1 MPSAGF
7 VSPKAA
13 LQLFHSTNDAYCIQ
27 LTARMENIDSQSE
40 EGLFRI
46 LRGNASQPSPMDVLE
61 RDLAETLSI
70 ASASANEFP
79 VASKWIYSED
89 DVNMR
94 ETRNANFEAQ
104 DEFYVRENGSG
115 SNTESLGDA
124 EQEDRSTV
132 TSMHWADQFIVDPDE
147 PRVEKGPLSAGAD
160 EVTPKPFTTPSGQDI
175 SSKELQG
182 KIQGTLYVLGEVED
196 PSGIGGG
203 AIYSEF
209 LNHPG
214 LDYLVSSERSSI
226 FWPFT
231 KGLENLHE
239 QNIEKA
245 RQEGW
250 LNEDYV
256 VLWEAE
262 EGKKEKDK
270 KQNEAQAAEERFE

>member
-13 LQLFHSTNDAYCIQ
+13 LQVFHSTNDAYRIQ
-27 LTARMENIDSQSE
+27 LTARMESIESQSE

-46 LRGNASQPSPMDVLE
+46 LRGNASQSSPMDVLE

-70 ASASANEFP
+70 ASASASEIP

-104 DEFYVRENGSG
+104 DEFNARENGSG

-124 EQEDRSTV
+124 EQEDRSIV

-160 EVTPKPFTTPSGQDI
+160 EVTPEPFTTPSGQDI

-182 KIQGTLYVLGEVED
+182 KIQGTLYVLREVED

-214 LDYLVSSERSSI
+214 LDYMVSSERSSF

-270 KQNEAQAAEERFE
+270 KQNEAQAAEERVE